1 MRFHVLMRIV
11 IFALAAF
18 VVPFSHVSDRQGKT
32 WTCYGGVSCSSD
44 AGQSGGCE
52 YTNEKVDAGT
62 KKKAIKT
69 LVNRCEAA
77 HNVGDD
83 VWSCK
88 NKSLECE

>member
-1 MRFHVLMRIV
+1 MRFI
-11 IFALAAF
+11 IIAIAF
-18 VVPFSHVSDRQGKT
+18 VGLASHVSDRQGKT
-32 WTCYGGVSCSSD
+32 WTCYGGVSCVND
-44 AGQSGGCE
+44 AGQSGDCE

-62 KKKAIKT
+62 KKKAIKK
-69 LVNRCEAA
+69 LVDRCEAA